1 MPPTTAIEQ
10 GAYGNRQYAGG
21 GSPASA
27 VSTGFGQD
35 DVFEPQ
41 HVFVLVSQHCTP
53 PARAGQL
60 LVQSES
66 VAQDGAHFFSGAE
79 VGAVLGVDAGSLVSG
94 VGSVGSAAVSSGG
107 TSALLAQ
114 AASAPRRAV
123 TTNADFDKVAYF
135 TAGTL
140 CHGFRKFSPD
150 RLTESFR
157 MSDRESRDASTP
169 EIKAKDASYIGS
181 TPRTETRK
189 KSRRPLLELTILLA
203 VGALLFSPA
212 VLTPLFLD
220 DHLQGAMVEGTF
232 PAPRNAFNL
241 YDFVDDAD
249 RTALTDRGLL
259 PWWSHPK
266 LTIRFFRPLSSA
278 LLWVDHRVFSHAPL
292 PMHLH
297 SLVWWVAAVL
307 AVRSLYRK
315 IFSARIALMATAIFA
330 LAPCHAL
337 PIAWV
342 ANRETLVC
350 LVFGALALAAQ
361 ARWRDGR
368 SLRDGAL
375 AGAFF
380 ALALLGG
387 GEYALCFGGYVLAMD
402 VVRRES
408 VPRRIGGW
416 APFLVPALAYLAVR
430 GVLGYGTAGSG
441 FYSDPIRDPGEFLA
455 GAPWHAVALL
465 ATGWLTLDAEAWR
478 LGLAR
483 WLLAAIV
490 VAVAAGLVVP
500 VRRALAALPA
510 PSRNAAVWLLVG
522 SALALVPTL
531 AVVPARRLLGVS
543 MVGVAVVVAIVI
555 ERAWFP
561 GKGEATV
568 SRGRAA
574 SLASLAA
581 LGLGFTH
588 LVHGPG
594 TAWLEA
600 RKHRLD
606 ASDFATRVAWLRQRV
621 GVPTTKAEIG
631 IMRGMAGVFFAPFAL
646 DARGRPPRR
655 WCVLAQAGHVLALRR
670 DALTVDLVAT
680 EGRTLYPIGERN
692 LYRSEA
698 AQLRAGDQLAV
709 RGLRVT
715 ILEVGEAGPRSAR
728 FVFDTDP
735 GRLVWISDM
744 FDETKEVELPHEGF
758 GEPFDP

>member
-1 MPPTTAIEQ
+1 V
-10 GAYGNRQYAGG
+10 
-21 GSPASA
+21 SA
-27 VSTGFGQD
+27 GFGQD

-53 PARAGQL
+53 PARAGQE

-66 VAQDGAHFFSGAE
+66 VAHDGAHFFSGGGVEA
-79 VGAVLGVDAGSLVSG
+79 GAGVDAGILFVSG
-94 VGSVGSAAVSSGG
+94 GGGSVGAVSSAG

-140 CHGFRKFSPD
+140 CHGFPNSRPD

-157 MSDRESRDASTP
+157 MTDRESRDASTP
-169 EIKAKDASYIGS
+169 EITAKDASYIGS
-181 TPRTETRK
+181 TPSTETRK
-189 KSRRPLLELTILLA
+189 KSRRAVLELAMLLA
-203 VGALLFSPA
+203 VGAILFSPA

-241 YDFVDDAD
+241 YDFVDDGD

-278 LLWVDHRVFSHAPL
+278 LLWADHRVFSHAPL

-297 SLVWWVAAVL
+297 SLAWWALAVL
-307 AVRSLYRK
+307 AVRALYKRL
-315 IFSARIALMATAIFA
+315 FSERITLLATAIFA

-342 ANRETLVC
+342 ANRETLVS
-350 LVFGALALAAQ
+350 LVFGALALFAQ
-361 ARWRDGR
+361 ARFRDER
-368 SLRDGAL
+368 RTRDGAV
-375 AGAFF
+375 ACAFF

-408 VPRRIGGW
+408 VLRRVSGW
-416 APFLVPALAYLAVR
+416 APFLIPAVAYLAVR
-430 GVLGYGTAGSG
+430 GALGYGTAGSG
-441 FYSDPIRDPGEFLA
+441 FYSDPIRDPAEFFA

-465 ATGWLTLDAEAWR
+465 ATGWLTIDSEAWR
-478 LGLAR
+478 LGIAR

-490 VAVAAGLVVP
+490 CAVAAGLVVP

-510 PSRNAAVWLLVG
+510 PTRNAAIWLLVG
-522 SALALVPTL
+522 SVLALVPTL

-543 MVGVAVVVAIVI
+543 MVGVAVVVALVI

-561 GKGEATV
+561 AEGEATV

-581 LGLGFTH
+581 LGLGFAH

-594 TAWLEA
+594 TAWLQS
-600 RKHRLD
+600 RQHRTD
-606 ASDFATRVAWLRQRV
+606 ASDFASRVAWLRHRV
-621 GVPTTKAEIG
+621 GDPTKAEVG
-631 IMRGMAGVFFAPFAL
+631 VMRGMAGVFFAPFAL
-646 DARGRPPRR
+646 DPRGRPPRR

-670 DALTVDLVAT
+670 DALTLDLIAT
-680 EGRTLYPIGERN
+680 EGRSLYPIGERN
-692 LYRSEA
+692 LYRNERA
-698 AQLRAGDQLAV
+698 VLRAGDQLAV

-715 ILEVGEAGPRSAR
+715 ILEVGDAGPRSAR
-728 FVFDTDP
+728 FVFESDP
-735 GRLVWISDM
+735 GKLVWISDM
-744 FDETKEVELPHEGF
+744 FDETTEIELPHEGF